1 METTTIVLA
10 IIVIIL
16 VYVLYAYFVSKSSV
30 ISKSASLK
38 EGNNSPITTINSG
51 QSTRYAYGIWTYVN
65 TWDSTREKTI
75 FSRDNNIR
83 LYLAANKPSLYCTI
97 TCVGND
103 GSSLENQNLLITDNF
118 AVQKWVYIV
127 ISSDNTV
134 VDAYIDGKLVNST
147 KLPSSPN
154 QPGTAK
160 DAPIIYGSGWDCYV
174 AGFQNWANPIGPQEA
189 WDNYL
194 SGNGSSM
201 SQFFGNYSFN
211 LGIMKDN
218 VEQSSYTVN
227 M

>member
-10 IIVIIL
+10 IIVIVL
-16 VYVLYAYFVSKSSV
+16 VYVLYVFFVSKSSV

-38 EGNNSPITTINSG
+38 EGGNSPITTINSG

-83 LYLAANKPSLYCTI
+83 LYLAANTPSLYCTI
-97 TCVGND
+97 TCVSDD
-103 GSSLENQNLLITDNF
+103 GSSLVDQNILITDNF

-134 VDAYIDGKLVNST
+134 IDAYIDGKLVTST
-147 KLPSSPN
+147 KLATSPN

-160 DAPIIYGSGWDCYV
+160 DVPIIYGSGWDCYV
-174 AGFQNWANPIGPQEA
+174 AGFQNWSAPIGPQEA

-194 SGNGSSM
+194 SGNGNTM
-201 SQFFGNYSFN
+201 SQFFGSYSLN
-211 LGIMKDN
+211 LDVMKDN
-218 VEQSSYTVN
+218 VQQSSYTFN